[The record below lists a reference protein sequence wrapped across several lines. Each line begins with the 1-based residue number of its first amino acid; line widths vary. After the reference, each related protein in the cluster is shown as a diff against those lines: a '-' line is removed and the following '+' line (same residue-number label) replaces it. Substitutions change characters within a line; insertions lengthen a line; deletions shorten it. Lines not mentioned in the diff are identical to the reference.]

1 MALFG
6 FVIYYK
12 AGGEEFVISLAE
24 TEAAARAQVAEE
36 FRMFAV
42 KAIAPL
48 HIEDT
53 LGDYFNGVA
62 RCSNPQ
68 GWRFS
73 EIQAGGYAMPRCDG
87 CSGTSA

>member
-12 AGGEEFVISLAE
+12 AGGEEFVISLADS
-24 TEAAARAQVAEE
+24 EAEALEQVVKE
-36 FRMFAV
+36 FRVFAIRGV
-42 KAIAPL
+42 SPL

-53 LGDYFNGVA
+53 LGDHFNGVV
-62 RCSNPQ
+62 RCSTAR

-73 EIQAGGYAMPRCDG
+73 ETQAGGYDTPHVHVD
-87 CSGTSA
+87 